1 MTMQDPKQKM
11 IARMR
16 ELIPL
21 LNEAGRAY
29 YQESREIM
37 SNREYDALYDEL
49 LKLEAESGVVL
60 SGSPTQQVGY
70 ETVTSLPKKAHPS
83 PMLSQNKTKSVAEL
97 QSFLG
102 TQPGL
107 LSWKMDGLTVVLN
120 YDKGELQEAVTRGN
134 GEVGAVVT
142 ANAKTFR
149 NIPLKIAFTEPLVL
163 RGEAVIRYDDFEE
176 INRSLPEDGPQYK
189 NPRNLCSG
197 SVLQLSSAVTAARR
211 VRLYVFSLVSAGSR
225 SFARHHEELAF
236 LRGLGFETVDYRAVT
251 AESLPAAV
259 EAFKE
264 EIGTYPI
271 PSDGLVLLMD
281 DVAYGKSLGTTAK
294 FPRDSIAFKWTD
306 EIARTRLK
314 EIEWSASRTG
324 LINPVAIFEPVEL
337 EGTQVSRAS
346 VHNLSILAELALG
359 IGDEIGV
366 YKANMII
373 PQIAENY
380 TRSASIQ
387 PPAVCPVCGSPTEIR
402 DSGEAKTL
410 YCPNPACPAKQIK
423 KFDLFVSRSAMNIDG
438 LSEATL
444 EKLIDIGVITEYADL
459 FRLSGQRE
467 KIVSLEGFGEKS
479 FQNLV
484 KAAET
489 ASHTTLPRLITA
501 LGIPNVG
508 PATARLLAR
517 TFRDDLE
524 ALRAASA
531 AELQAIPEV
540 GPIMAE
546 GIAAYFADENARK
559 ELDALLPYLEVEKSA
574 AGSGEEETLPLAGMT
589 FVITGSLNHFINRD
603 RLKAK
608 IEALGGKAAGS
619 VSAKTTALIN
629 NDAASNSTKNQTAKK
644 LGIPVLTEEEFLEK
658 YNIITD

>member
-1 MTMQDPKQKM
+1 
-11 IARMR
+11 MR
-16 ELIPL
+16 EVIPIL
-21 LNEAGRAY
+21 KEAAKAY

-49 LKLEAESGVVL
+49 VKLETDSGIIL
-60 SGSPTQQVGY
+60 SSSPTQTVGY
-70 ETVTSLPKKAHPS
+70 ETVTNLPKKAHPS
-83 PMLSQNKTKSVAEL
+83 PMLSQNKTKSVEEL

-102 TQPGL
+102 TQTGL
-107 LSWKMDGLTVVLN
+107 LSWKMDGLTVVLTYQN
-120 YDKGELQEAVTRGN
+120 GELAEAVTRGN
-134 GEVGAVVT
+134 GEVGAIVT
-142 ANAKTFR
+142 ANAKTFL
-149 NIPLKIAFTEPLVL
+149 NIPLKIGFRETLVL

-176 INRSLPEDGPQYK
+176 INRSLPEGGAQYK

-197 SVLQLSSAVTAARR
+197 SVLQLNSAVTADRR
-211 VRLYVFSLVSAGSR
+211 VRFYAFSLVSAGGK
-225 SFARHHEELAF
+225 SFAAHRDELDF
-236 LRGLGFETVDYRAVT
+236 LNRLGFETVEYRTVK
-251 AESLPAAV
+251 AETLPAAV
-259 EAFKE
+259 EAFE
-264 EIGTYPI
+264 REIGTYPI

-346 VHNLSILAELALG
+346 VHNLSILDELKLG
-359 IGDEIGV
+359 KGDEIGV

-380 TRSASIQ
+380 TRSGSIR
-387 PPAVCPVCGSPTEIR
+387 PPKTCPVCGGSTEIR

-410 YCPNPACPAKQIK
+410 YCPNPDCPAKQIK
-423 KFDLFVSRSAMNIDG
+423 KFDLFVSRTAMNIDG

-444 EKLIDIGVITEYADL
+444 EKLIDIGAVKEYADL
-459 FRLSGQRE
+459 FRLEMQRE

-479 FQNLV
+479 FRNLLN
-484 KAAET
+484 AAET
-489 ASHTTLPRLITA
+489 ASHTTLPRLLTA
-501 LGIPNVG
+501 LGIANVG
-508 PATARLLAR
+508 PATARVLTR
-517 TFRDDLE
+517 YFESDLDRIR
-524 ALRAASA
+524 RASVQ
-531 AELQAIPEV
+531 ELQAVPDV
-540 GPIMAE
+540 GPIVAE
-546 GIAAYFADENARK
+546 GIAAYFAGSENVR
-559 ELDALLPYLEVEKSA
+559 ELDALLPYLKLESA
-574 AGSGEEETLPLAGMT
+574 ESGKEPATQSLAGLT
-589 FVITGSLNHFINRD
+589 FVITGSLEHFPNREA
-603 RLKAK
+603 LKAK
-608 IEALGGKAAGS
+608 IEALGGKAAGA

-658 YNIITD
+658 YQIRADL